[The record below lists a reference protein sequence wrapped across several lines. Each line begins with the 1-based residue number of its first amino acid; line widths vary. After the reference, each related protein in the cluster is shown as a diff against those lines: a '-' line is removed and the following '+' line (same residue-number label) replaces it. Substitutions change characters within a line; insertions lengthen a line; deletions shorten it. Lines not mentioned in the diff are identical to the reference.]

1 MTKSLEE
8 VTGVVLAGG
17 FGTRLQKVVRDK
29 PKALAE
35 VSGRPF
41 LSYLLETLQHA
52 GIKRT
57 VLCTGYLA
65 GQIQEAFGYAFGEM
79 TLAYS
84 RELTPLGTAGA
95 IAHALPHID
104 TETALVANG
113 DCFFEADLNQ
123 MLAWHE
129 SRKADATI
137 LLTKVDDTS
146 RFGSVDTDAT
156 GTVRAFTEK
165 GSEGPGWIN
174 AGVYL
179 LQRSIIAT
187 IPKGRPVS
195 IEKEVFPSWVDKGL
209 CAWRGDGDFL
219 DIGTAESYAMADA
232 FVTS

>member
-1 MTKSLEE
+1 MLKSLEE

-41 LSYLLETLQHA
+41 LSYLLETLQDA

-65 GQIQEAFGYAFGEM
+65 GQIEEAFGYAFDDM

-95 IAHALPHID
+95 VAYALPHIK

-129 SRKADATI
+129 SRRADATI
-137 LLTKVDDTS
+137 LLTKVNDVS
-146 RFGSVDTDAT
+146 RFGSVDTDAS
-156 GTVRAFTEK
+156 GAVRAFREK
-165 GSEGPGWIN
+165 GGSGPGWIN

-179 LQRSIIAT
+179 LKRSMIET

-195 IEKEVFPSWVDKGL
+195 IEKEVFPSWIDKGL
-209 CAWRGDGDFL
+209 CAWRGEGNFL
-219 DIGTAESYAMADA
+219 DIGTAESYARADA
-232 FVTS
+232 FVSS